1 MASDLIFNKQTMSS
15 LEIAELTER
24 NHKDVMRSI
33 REMEP
38 AWEKVNGRK
47 FALVEYRDAK
57 GEMRPCYELT
67 KTECLYVATKFNDEA
82 RAKLVKRWEELETK
96 AQSQIQTPKTYLE
109 ALKALVAS
117 EEEKEQLQLEVK
129 KRDEKIEQDAPR
141 VLFSKAVETSNRS
154 CLISELAKILQ
165 QNGINIGQNRLF
177 SWMRGHG
184 YLCSKG
190 QYYNQPT
197 QKSMEMKLFEIKQTT
212 INKPDG
218 SVLVSTT
225 TKATGKGQ
233 VYFVNKFLSEK
244 RDGRLDI

>member
-1 MASDLIFNKQTMSS
+1 MASDLIFQKQTMSS
-15 LEIAELTER
+15 IEIAELSGKQ
-24 NHKDVMRSI
+24 HKHVLEAIRS
-33 REMEP
+33 MEP
-38 AWEKVNGRK
+38 AWVKVSGTK
-47 FALVEYRDAK
+47 FRPAEYTDAQGK
-57 GEMRPCYELT
+57 VRPCYELT

-82 RAKLVKRWEELETK
+82 RAKLVKRWEELET
-96 AQSQIQTPKTYLE
+96 QVQTPKTYLE

-177 SWMRGHG
+177 AWMRGHG